1 MDESSHTAHQGS
13 CALFYRCLVLLIFV
27 FVRLMH
33 VMERK
38 VFERWILMGVR
49 LPGRDESPYFTLEHI
64 SRLTDFLRL
73 QFTVFFWHI
82 IILLSQ
88 VDKPASPSTMCVHHS
103 HHCDIIAR
111 RKNRFSFD
119 AHRSARKLEDSQDPI
134 ESIQIDVHW
143 KFTTQQRIKQR
154 TERER
159 RERRIMWVTK
169 YYATWVSTIDD
180 HVLVS
185 VSVCRSRPFI
195 NPLRQAVRSSSARE
209 PHHIIILFAQF

>member
-73 QFTVFFWHI
+73 QFTVFFD
-82 IILLSQ
+82 ILLSCCL
-88 VDKPASPSTMCVHHS
+88 KLTSPHHHRQCVCITAILLHDVKIDSHLTPIVQPGSWKTHKTRLKAYKLTCIENLQHS
-103 HHCDIIAR
+103 SGL
-111 RKNRFSFD
+111 NS
-119 AHRSARKLEDSQDPI
+119 
-134 ESIQIDVHW
+134 
-143 KFTTQQRIKQR
+143 
-154 TERER
+154 ER
-159 RERRIMWVTK
+159 RGGREELCEWLSIMRHECQRSMITYSFQWVCAGLGHSLIHSDK
-169 YYATWVSTIDD
+169 LCD
-180 HVLVS
+180 HHQLES
-185 VSVCRSRPFI
+185 P
-195 NPLRQAVRSSSARE
+195 
-209 PHHIIILFAQF
+209 II